1 MTEIAVPQPI
11 RTIPG
16 GLSKDPCFEPVV
28 RLPLPAPRDRIRVVE
43 LLATGTSGGAQEHV
57 FNIVSRLDRSRYD
70 VSVLALGNGAAIRR
84 LERAH
89 IDVCVLEDMDDAEAI
104 EAVAAHLIAVK
115 ADVVHNHMYR
125 AEVVG
130 TQAAWAVAAAGKPR
144 PYIVGTVHSSRIRSD
159 EDRELL
165 RQLTPRMDHLI
176 AVSTAIEHKLEEEG
190 RVGAPI
196 SLIYNGVDLTR
207 YSEPDICGT
216 LHSEYPISPDS
227 PIVGVV
233 ARLEPE
239 KGHPTLLEAW
249 PAVIAAVPKAHLL
262 IVGEGSQREL
272 LEAQARSLGL
282 VVSDSSPVAS
292 SVGASSPA
300 ASSPA
305 ASTPLASSRAVM
317 QQLASNSAAGA
328 RRPSVTFTGRR
339 DDVPAVTAA
348 LDVAVL
354 PSYREAQGLS
364 ILEAMALSRPVVASA
379 VGGIPEMIEHGRTG
393 LLVPPR
399 DPEALA
405 AAIVRLLKDHP
416 YADTLAKAAQN
427 LVHDRFCVE
436 LMVRAIETIYD
447 ESVSEDRRLAA
458 G

>member
-1 MTEIAVPQPI
+1 MPDPTITPQASQTMTGFRGVPS
-11 RTIPG
+11 
-16 GLSKDPCFEPVV
+16 GLGADPCFEPVI
-28 RLPLPAPRDRIRVVE
+28 RLPLPPSHGRIRVVE

-57 FNIVSRLDRSRYD
+57 FNLVTRIDTSRYD
-70 VSVLALGNGAAIRR
+70 VSVLSLGAGAAIRR
-84 LERAH
+84 LERAG
-89 IDVCVLEDMDDAEAI
+89 INVCVLDDMDDVAAI
-104 EAVAAHLIAVK
+104 DAVAAHLAAVK

-130 TQAAWAVAAAGKPR
+130 TQAAWALAAPGKGR
-144 PYIVGTVHSSRIRSD
+144 PYIVGTVHSSRVRSE

-165 RQLTPRMDHLI
+165 RALTPRMDHVI
-176 AVSTAIEHKLEEEG
+176 AVSRAIVRKLEEEG
-190 RVGAPI
+190 RTGAPV
-196 SLIYNGVDLTR
+196 SLIYNGVDLSR
-207 YSEPDICGT
+207 YTDPDICGT
-216 LHSEYPISPDS
+216 LHGEYPIPIDS

-239 KGHPTLLEAW
+239 KGHQTLLDAW

-262 IVGEGSQREL
+262 IVGEGSQREP
-272 LEAQARSLGL
+272 LEAQARALGIE
-282 VVSDSSPVAS
+282 S
-292 SVGASSPA
+292 
-300 ASSPA
+300 
-305 ASTPLASSRAVM
+305 
-317 QQLASNSAAGA
+317 
-328 RRPSVTFTGRR
+328 SVTFTGRR

-379 VGGIPEMIEHGRTG
+379 VGGIPEMIENGQTG

-399 DPEALA
+399 DPAALA
-405 AAIVRLLKDHP
+405 AGIVRLLTDHP
-416 YADTLAKAAQN
+416 YADTLARAARDQ
-427 LVHDRFCVE
+427 VHDRFCVE

-447 ESVSEDRRLAA
+447 ESVADERRLAA